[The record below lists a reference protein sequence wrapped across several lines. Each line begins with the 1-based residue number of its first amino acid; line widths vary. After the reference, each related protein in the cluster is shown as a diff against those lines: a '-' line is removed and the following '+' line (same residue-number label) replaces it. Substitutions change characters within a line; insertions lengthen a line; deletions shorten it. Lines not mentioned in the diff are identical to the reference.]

1 MTALV
6 RLGPYEKA
14 TKDARA
20 GLARWLR
27 ERLSD
32 GTELVW
38 EWDYTREDWIPLTIG
53 D

>member
-20 GLARWLR
+20 GLA
-27 ERLSD
+27 RLSD

-53 D
+53 